1 MDENVAA
8 DRTPSKGLRRAL
20 YVSVAVNLLVVGAVV
35 GLLVAHGL
43 REGYPHGDRGVVGF
57 GRYTQALS
65 PQDRAALRDA
75 YRGQMHDMMRQG
87 AGGAEYDDPR
97 ALFRAE
103 RASIVA
109 ALRADPFDPA
119 AVQAL
124 FDRQK
129 TRMTAAIALGQS
141 LLLQRISA
149 MSPQERTVFADRVE
163 AGPQKDTRHGRDRQR
178 DGR

>member
-1 MDENVAA
+1 MDENVTA
-8 DRTPSKGLRRAL
+8 DRTPSRGLRRAL

-35 GLLVAHGL
+35 GLLAAHGL
-43 REGYPHGDRGVVGF
+43 REGHPYGDRGVGF

-97 ALFRAE
+97 ALFHAE
-103 RASIVA
+103 RAGIVA

-129 TRMTAAIALGQS
+129 MRMTAAIALGQS

-149 MSPQERTVFADRVE
+149 MSPQERAVFADRVE
-163 AGPQKDTRHGRDRQR
+163 AGPQKDTRHGRDRQQ

>member
-1 MDENVAA
+1 MDENVTA
-8 DRTPSKGLRRAL
+8 DRTPSRGLRRAL

-35 GLLVAHGL
+35 GLLAAHGL
-43 REGYPHGDRGVVGF
+43 REGYPHGDRGVGF

-75 YRGQMHDMMRQG
+75 YQGQMHDMMRQG

-97 ALFRAE
+97 ALFHAE
-103 RASIVA
+103 RAGIVA

-129 TRMTAAIALGQS
+129 MRMTAAIALGQS

-149 MSPQERTVFADRVE
+149 MSPQERAVFADRVE

>member
-1 MDENVAA
+1 MDENVTA
-8 DRTPSKGLRRAL
+8 DRTPSRGLRRAL

-35 GLLVAHGL
+35 GLLAAHGL
-43 REGYPHGDRGVVGF
+43 REGHPYGDRGVGF

-65 PQDRAALRDA
+65 PQDR
-75 YRGQMHDMMRQG
+75 
-87 AGGAEYDDPR
+87 
-97 ALFRAE
+97 
-103 RASIVA
+103 A

-129 TRMTAAIALGQS
+129 MRMTAAIALGQS

-149 MSPQERTVFADRVE
+149 MSPQERAVFADRVE
-163 AGPQKDTRHGRDRQR
+163 AGPQKDTRHGRDRQQ